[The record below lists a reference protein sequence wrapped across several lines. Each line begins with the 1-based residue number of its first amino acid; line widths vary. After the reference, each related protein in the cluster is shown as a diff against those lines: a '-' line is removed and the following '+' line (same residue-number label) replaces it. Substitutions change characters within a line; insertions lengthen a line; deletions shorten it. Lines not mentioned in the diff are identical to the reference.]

1 MTRNNNTKFL
11 RLGDLIETVSEKC
24 GSNGAIVSGVD
35 INKQFIS
42 TRANLEE
49 TDTSKYSLVRPTWF
63 ACNLMHIGRDERIP
77 VAFNDSDDNLIVT
90 SAYYVFRVK
99 EEMKDRILNEF
110 LYIFF
115 SSQEVDRLCWFY
127 TDSSVRGN
135 LKESRFSD
143 IMIPVPL
150 MERQREIVDTWQSL
164 RKVKEENEALA
175 TPLFQLCQ
183 SKIQDLKHS
192 LEPVEI
198 GQYIEQS
205 DDRNSNGMYTAEDV
219 RGVSIEK
226 RIINTKAN
234 MKGVPVTSYKL
245 FRPSEFCYVP
255 VTSRNGDKITL
266 ALNQT
271 ASTFIVSGTYEVFRI
286 KNDTAVLPDYL
297 FMWFCRPEFD
307 RLARFHSWGSA
318 RESFAFADM
327 ERVRV
332 PIPEIEVQ
340 QAIVDIFNC
349 ARKAKQIAEEAD
361 KLSRDICPALIQKI
375 INS

>member
-1 MTRNNNTKFL
+1 MTRNNNTRFL

-24 GSNGAIVSGVD
+24 GSNGAVVSGVD

-49 TDTSKYSLVRPTWF
+49 TDTSKYNLVRPTWF

-77 VAFNDSDDNLIVT
+77 VAYNDSDDNLIVT

-99 EEMKDRILNEF
+99 EEMKDCILDEF

-115 SSQEVDRLCWFY
+115 SSKEVDRLCWFY

-143 IMIPVPL
+143 IMVPVPL

-192 LEPVEI
+192 MPPVCISPYIKEI
-198 GQYIEQS
+198 NVRNTDMSLSE
-205 DDRNSNGMYTAEDV
+205 DDS
-219 RGVSIEK
+219 RGVNTDKEIQQSKRIGEKIDTYKIVNKDDIVFNCNIKLTQTTTKFAVAQYKDNKPCIVSNFYVVMHCDSSHLLPEYLMLWLVRDEFARYVRFISCSSVRDSFGFEDMQNVSIPIPSIE
-226 RIINTKAN
+226 I
-234 MKGVPVTSYKL
+234 
-245 FRPSEFCYVP
+245 
-255 VTSRNGDKITL
+255 
-266 ALNQT
+266 
-271 ASTFIVSGTYEVFRI
+271 
-286 KNDTAVLPDYL
+286 
-297 FMWFCRPEFD
+297 
-307 RLARFHSWGSA
+307 
-318 RESFAFADM
+318 
-327 ERVRV
+327 
-332 PIPEIEVQ
+332 Q
-340 QAIVDIFNC
+340 QALIKVFNC
-349 ARKAKQIAEEAD
+349 ALEAKRIAGEAD
-361 KLSRDICPALIQKI
+361 KLSRDICPPLMQKV